1 MSADASATARSSSTL
16 NHEQEMSNPIK
27 IDFVSDVACPWCAV
41 GLKSLETAMARVGEG
56 LQVELHFQPFELNP
70 QMPAEGEDATE
81 HLVRKYG
88 MTAQQ
93 VAQNGEAIR
102 ARGDSLG
109 FEFRMDRRKRMLNTF
124 DAHRL
129 LHWAGLSG
137 PPSQLALKHALLRA
151 YFTDGGDVSSTDVLV
166 GLAEVAGLDG
176 VRARE
181 VLASGEY
188 TDEVRAQERFYQ
200 EQGITAVPSVIFN
213 DRHLLQGGQPV
224 ETFENALRQ
233 LSGIKAPQS

>member
-1 MSADASATARSSSTL
+1 MP
-16 NHEQEMSNPIK
+16 NPIK
-27 IDFVSDVACPWCAV
+27 IDFVSDVACPWCAI
-41 GLKSLETAMARVGEG
+41 GLKSLEAAMARVGEG

-70 QMPAEGEDATE
+70 QMPAQGEDMVE
-81 HLVRKYG
+81 HLSRKYG
-88 MTAQQ
+88 MSAEQ
-93 VAQNGEAIR
+93 VASNSEVIR
-102 ARGDSLG
+102 ARGESLG
-109 FEFRMDRRKRMLNTF
+109 FEFRMDRRRRMLNTF

-137 PPSQLALKHALLRA
+137 PVAQLALKHALLRA
-151 YFTDGGDVSSTDVLV
+151 YFTEGGDVSSADVLA
-166 GLAEVAGLDG
+166 GLAESAGLDAA
-176 VRARE
+176 RARE

-188 TDEVRAQERFYQ
+188 ANEVRAQERFYP

-233 LSGIKAPQS
+233 LSGIGVPQA